1 VRDAMQIKVLVVDDS
16 RFYRNR
22 LCELLANDPDMLVIG
37 TAENGQEAV
46 DKVKDLKPDVV
57 TMDIEMPILDGISAV
72 REIMKIRPV
81 PILMFSS
88 LSAEGAQATLD
99 ALEAGAVDFMLK
111 RLEDMAHSHKEFA
124 HEIRSKIRAVARSSV
139 RISRPVGAKY
149 NPKLHS
155 HGENEAGQPT
165 SKPPLSEKVS
175 TGNYKIIVIGAST
188 GGPSAIQEIVTLL
201 PKSFSIP
208 VLIIQH
214 MPAAF
219 TGPFARRLNSMSQ
232 LDIKE
237 AEDGD
242 VIMNGKVFIAPGG
255 KQTFVEEHAGRKVIR
270 VRNSAENEQYKPCVD
285 VSFQSI
291 SSVYGKSSLAI
302 VLTGMGYDGRAGAA
316 QLKKS
321 GSSIWAQDEQSCV
334 VYGMPHAVVEAG
346 LVDRILPI
354 TEIARQL
361 ASGV

>member
-1 VRDAMQIKVLVVDDS
+1 MQIKVLVVDDS

-22 LCELLANDPDMLVIG
+22 LCEFLASDPDIQVIG
-37 TAENGQEAV
+37 TAENGKEAIE
-46 DKVKDLKPDVV
+46 KVKLLKPDVV

-88 LSAEGAQATLD
+88 LTAEGAQATLD
-99 ALEAGAVDFMLK
+99 ALEAGAVDFMMK
-111 RLEDMAHSHKEFA
+111 RLENMTHSQKEFA
-124 HEIRSKIRAVARSSV
+124 HEIRSKIRAVSKSSV
-139 RISRPVGAKY
+139 RIPNPARQKY
-149 NPKLHS
+149 NPDLRS
-155 HGENEAGQPT
+155 HGDGEVDQPI
-165 SKPPLSEKVS
+165 SRPPLSEKIS

-188 GGPSAIQEIVTLL
+188 GGPSAIQEILTLL
-201 PKSFSIP
+201 PKNFPTP
-208 VLIIQH
+208 VLVIQH

-219 TGPFARRLNSMSQ
+219 TGPFARRLDSMSQ
-232 LDIKE
+232 LSIKE

-242 VIMNGKVFIAPGG
+242 VITNGKVFIAPGG
-255 KQTFVEEHAGRKVIR
+255 KQTFVEEHAGKKVIR
-270 VRNSAENEQYKPCVD
+270 VRDSAANEQYKPCVD

-291 SSVYGKSSLAI
+291 SSVYGKNSLAI
-302 VLTGMGYDGRAGAA
+302 ILTGMGSDGRAGAA
-316 QLKKS
+316 QLKKH
-321 GSSIWAQDEQSCV
+321 GSSVWAQDEQSCV